1 MKLRTKILG
10 AVAALF
16 MVAGPAHAQVA
27 TGGNGALLIAVWDGV
42 KSVVID
48 LNRTTNTA
56 TDPASTGATLTSITT
71 TGNTFTFDLASILT
85 AAGINLAS
93 ANYMLFAADTVGG
106 VGNAGRGLVST
117 VNSSTASPTLA
128 AASVRGAAIYAE
140 GFVTSEMNGTC
151 SGAVSCAATAATDPQ
166 YWGASDTSF
175 SVAAWAADAAVGT
188 QLQLFSFL
196 NSTGNGTAAAN
207 TGYAALLSSTGQL
220 SISAVPLP
228 AAGWLLLSG
237 LGGLAAA
244 GRRRSRRQAAAV

>member
-16 MVAGPAHAQVA
+16 MVAGPAHAQQVA

-56 TDPASTGATLTSITT
+56 TSSTGATLTSITT
-71 TGNTFTFDLASILT
+71 AGNTFTFDLSSILT
-85 AAGINLAS
+85 AAGIQLSS
-93 ANYMLFAADTVGG
+93 ANYMIFAADTVGG
-106 VGNAGRGLVST
+106 IGNSLRGLVST
-117 VNSSTASPTLA
+117 VNTSTTSPALASA
-128 AASVRGAAIYAE
+128 NVAGAANYVNS
-140 GFVTSEMNGTC
+140 FVVAEMNGTC
-151 SGAVSCAATAATDPQ
+151 AGAVSCAAATNADTQ
-166 YWGASDTSF
+166 YWGADDVAF
-175 SVAAWAADAAVGT
+175 AVAAWAADAAVGT

-196 NSTGNGTAAAN
+196 NGSGTSTTASA
-207 TGYAALLSSTGQL
+207 TSYSALLSSTGQL

-237 LGGLAAA
+237 LGGLAAS
-244 GRRRSRRQAAAV
+244 GRRRRRQAVAV